1 MRGVFITLEGV
12 EGGGKST
19 QIGLLARHF
28 EDQGRVVMVTR
39 EPGGTTIGEAI
50 RGVLLDPDFRGM
62 TSLAEAFLYEA
73 ARAQHV
79 AERIGPAIESGSIVL
94 CDRFVDSTVA
104 YQCAGRALDRETIVR
119 LNALAVGGAWPDLTI
134 VLDVPVAEGLER
146 AKGVGAPDRLEQE
159 SVAFHERVRAEFR
172 RLAEEEP
179 GRVKVVD
186 AGRAIDAVFAEVR
199 AHADVVLA
207 ARGGGP

>member
-119 LNALAVGGAWPDLTI
+119 LNALAVGGVWPDLTI